1 MKASH
6 LKSLGIAIFSTFAIV
21 SCSSNTSTESGNS
34 NLEGNYE
41 LVKVDSL
48 MVPVLE
54 PLQITDFNPK
64 TNRFLAY
71 GTQSKACM
79 EIDAEGN
86 VLNSVDLTGEGP
98 GHFGPGMS
106 GLGYLGDNIVVEGA
120 GAYNFFDADW
130 NYLEKFT
137 PGSGYIPL
145 SYISG
150 KPDAV
155 EINGVNTV
163 IKAKSQNYNGN
174 VELKEG
180 HFNTAMML
188 EAFNSKSQEPTEL
201 LPYPENSI
209 YRTSELYFDGH
220 EPKISYNKQKEE
232 LILVLPLEP
241 KMYKYELKN
250 NRFEFVSTSNL
261 DLKNFRTPQGIP
273 YEDQH
278 ENPLKGFGRSNELNY
293 VYRVLNSSVLDVNSY
308 GEITMIKYKTGAAE
322 PTSITDYGEA
332 TKYAMANSETRYSF
346 FVKDKMML
354 ETDIDLGRYVRLNE
368 NQLLVPYVNEEE
380 ELDYNKFYIYEL
392 KKVK

>member
-1 MKASH
+1 MKANH
-6 LKSLGIAIFSTFAIV
+6 FKSLGIAIFSTFAIV
-21 SCSSNTSTESGNS
+21 SCSSNSSTESENS

-86 VLNSVDLTGEGP
+86 VLSSVDLTGEGP

-120 GAYNFFDADW
+120 GAYYFFDADW

-232 LILVLPLEP
+232 LILMLPLEP

-278 ENPLKGFGRSNELNY
+278 KNPLKNFGRSNELNY
-293 VYRVLNSSVLDVNSY
+293 VYRVLNSSILDVNSY
-308 GEITMIKYKTGAAE
+308 GEITMIRYKTGAKE
-322 PTSITDYGEA
+322 PTNIIRFEEA
-332 TKYAMANSETRYSF
+332 LKYAKSESETLYSF
-346 FVKDKMML
+346 FVKDKMVL
-354 ETDIDLGRYVRLNE
+354 ETDIDLGRYVRLSE
-368 NQLLVPYVNEEE
+368 TQFLVPYVNEEE

>member
-6 LKSLGIAIFSTFAIV
+6 LKSLGIAIFSTLAIV
-21 SCSSNTSTESGNS
+21 SCSSNTSTDSGNS

-79 EIDAEGN
+79 EIDVEGN

-241 KMYKYELKN
+241 KIYKYELKN

-278 ENPLKGFGRSNELNY
+278 KNPLKNFGRSNELNY

-322 PTSITDYGEA
+322 PTSITRFEEA
-332 TKYAMANSETRYSF
+332 LKYAKSESETLYSF
-346 FVKDKMML
+346 FVQDKKVL
-354 ETDIDLGRYVRLNE
+354 EINDDLGRYVRLSE
-368 NQLLVPYVNEEE
+368 TQFLVPYVNEEE

>member
-1 MKASH
+1 MKANH
-6 LKSLGIAIFSTFAIV
+6 LKPFGVVIFSLLAIA
-21 SCSSNTSTESGNS
+21 SCSSNTSTESKNS

-86 VLNSVDLTGEGP
+86 VLSSVDLTGEGP

-120 GAYNFFDADW
+120 GAYYFLDADW

-145 SYISG
+145 TYIDG

-155 EINGVNTV
+155 EINGVNTI
-163 IKAKSQNYNGN
+163 IKAKSQNYFGS
-174 VELKEG
+174 VKLKED

-209 YRTSELYFDGH
+209 YRTNELYLDNH
-220 EPKISYNKQKEE
+220 EPKISYNQQKEE
-232 LILVLPLEP
+232 LMLVLPLEP
-241 KMYKYELKN
+241 KLYKYKLINNGFEL
-250 NRFEFVSTSNL
+250 ESTL
-261 DLKNFRTPQGIP
+261 DLDLRNFRTPQGIA

-278 ENPLKGFGRSNELNY
+278 ENPLKGFGRSNQLNY
-293 VYRVLNSSVLDVNSY
+293 IYGMLNSSILDVNSY
-308 GEITMIKYKTGAAE
+308 GEITMIGYKTGAAE

-346 FVKDKMML
+346 FVKDKMVL
-354 ETDIDLGRYVRLNE
+354 ETDIDLLRYVRLNE
-368 NQLLVPYVNEEE
+368 SQLLVPYVNEEE